1 MFVIGNYDG
10 ERKCYSMSTCS
21 TMDNSQAKSLLDIG
35 ISREFNLLN
44 LVGTEMVQVTDLA
57 RSPSAILSYL
67 QALVNAGIVETY
79 KEGKVNKYMVSGDC
93 SKK

>member
-1 MFVIGNYDG
+1 
-10 ERKCYSMSTCS
+10 MSTCS

-57 RSPSAILSYL
+57 RSPSTILSYL
-67 QALVNAGIVETY
+67 QALVNEGIVETY

>member
-1 MFVIGNYDG
+1 
-10 ERKCYSMSTCS
+10 
-21 TMDNSQAKSLLDIG
+21 MDNSQAKSLLDIG

-67 QALVNAGIVETY
+67 QALVNEGIVETY